1 MKSRLTSQNLRMLGL
16 IAGVAMLSACQ
27 STITRMND
35 CKSGDWQMI
44 GRKDGEAG
52 LTAQFDDR
60 RDFCAKVDNSK
71 VTAESG
77 TLYLGGWTSGNQ
89 QFWYRLGR
97 DDGNRALPVSQ
108 FAQQLKSEKVVE
120 NKTPPQERFYVD
132 GWTLG
137 NGEYW
142 FRTGD
147 ADGRAGSPVKLEQQ
161 RQQEGAAIGFRSDQ
175 YRSGWS
181 QGNQGYWF
189 QLGVADAHDGIP
201 DSRFKEHEQ
210 NAKQREVFVR
220 ADAYQQG
227 WDKEIIEY
235 WRRLAWEDAVNGRDA
250 NNRRVDAQA
259 RGLKFSESQYQD
271 SWQARLVQ
279 YWQDAGAQDGWGRPY
294 MLEQRMANAQ
304 RDRVFVI
311 AQTRDVYTAAWNR
324 KNDEY
329 CTPANAFDWARRGN
343 WMAVNVCRPELQWR
357 LDRAVRNGR
366 EFEHLEDRI
375 RRAQSDAREF
385 AKRVSDVENRIRQLE
400 RDAGRLAEV
409 KDIKDNKDSKPS
421 PNNADELRRNERER
435 AELRGQIDGLRRQQR
450 EAEEKAARLRRE
462 QDQLRFE
469 ALH

>member
-1 MKSRLTSQNLRMLGL
+1 MAAAESSDIGMREKWMVAGRQVSSAAATLTVAAFCDFNAEKCCLTVNCNKLSHVLASTHLRKLYEIPTDIPKPAHAGSDCRCRYAQRLPEHHY
-16 IAGVAMLSACQ
+16 
-27 STITRMND
+27 RMND

-60 RDFCAKVDNSK
+60 RDFCAKVDSSK

-175 YRSGWS
+175 YRSGWA

-235 WRRLAWEDAVNGRDA
+235 WRRLAWEDAVNGRDV
-250 NNRRVDAQA
+250 NNRRADAQA
-259 RGLKFSESQYQD
+259 RGLKFSEHNIRTAGRHVWCSTGRMPAQGWLGSSVY
-271 SWQARLVQ
+271 
-279 YWQDAGAQDGWGRPY
+279 AGAAHGECAARP
-294 MLEQRMANAQ
+294 
-304 RDRVFVI
+304 
-311 AQTRDVYTAAWNR
+311 
-324 KNDEY
+324 
-329 CTPANAFDWARRGN
+329 
-343 WMAVNVCRPELQWR
+343 
-357 LDRAVRNGR
+357 
-366 EFEHLEDRI
+366 RI
-375 RRAQSDAREF
+375 RNCANPRRLHGS
-385 AKRVSDVENRIRQLE
+385 LE
-400 RDAGRLAEV
+400 
-409 KDIKDNKDSKPS
+409 P
-421 PNNADELRRNERER
+421 
-435 AELRGQIDGLRRQQR
+435 
-450 EAEEKAARLRRE
+450 
-462 QDQLRFE
+462 
-469 ALH
+469 